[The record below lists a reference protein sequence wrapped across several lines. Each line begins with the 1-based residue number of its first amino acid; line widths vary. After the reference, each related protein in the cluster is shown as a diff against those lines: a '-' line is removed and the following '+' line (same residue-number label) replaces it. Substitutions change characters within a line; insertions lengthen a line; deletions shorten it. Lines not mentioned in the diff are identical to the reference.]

1 MFPDILK
8 DELLLWFIVTL
19 FPSNIN
25 MICVNYIPEAYFRN
39 IMAHSIPRM
48 PIPPGIC
55 HFVLE
60 KLQMPRG
67 GGRAVHTNPNV
78 ELKTRL
84 QMPYPGA
91 TPVIKL
97 QMPSL

>member
-1 MFPDILK
+1 MFADILK
-8 DELLLWFIVTL
+8 DESLLWFIVTL

-25 MICVNYIPEAYFRN
+25 MICVNHTLGTLWLGQFQECF
-39 IMAHSIPRM
+39 SPRA
-48 PIPPGIC
+48 
-55 HFVLE
+55 FVILFW
-60 KLQMPRG
+60 KSCKCPMVG
-67 GGRAVHTNPNV
+67 AGRFIQNPNM